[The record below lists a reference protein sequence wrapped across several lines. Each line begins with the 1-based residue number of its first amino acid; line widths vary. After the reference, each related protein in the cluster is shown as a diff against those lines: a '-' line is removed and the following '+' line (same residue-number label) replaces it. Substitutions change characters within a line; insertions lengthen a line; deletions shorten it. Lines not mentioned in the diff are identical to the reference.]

1 MQVFKIDVIFELAFR
16 QQLDVRARRDEQIL
30 FQAGIGVADVLRRQR
45 EQHLFGGAIGATPRE
60 EVKQVEKCALAA
72 VCQCNI
78 LWFDIPAQLVTQH
91 FGEECQQLGFPLR
104 AVVIAK
110 RIGCFA
116 AFQHLSKQG
125 LEIGIHLRDLSRVS
139 AAEHDCAR
147 CAQPVVEVL
156 HQASNA

>member
-1 MQVFKIDVIFELAFR
+1 MFKIDVVFELTFR
-16 QQLDVRARRDEQIL
+16 QQLNIRARGDEQIL
-30 FQAGIGVADVLRRQR
+30 FQTGIGVADILWCQR
-45 EQHLFGGAIGATPRE
+45 EQYFFGSAVGATSCE
-60 EVKQVEKCALAA
+60 KVKQVEKRALTA

-78 LWFDIPAQLVTQH
+78 LRFDIPTQLFTQH
-91 FGEECQQLGFPLR
+91 VGEEFQQFGFTLR

-116 AFQHLSKQG
+116 VFQHLSEQR

-139 AAEHDCAR
+139 AAEHDGAR